1 MKTHLAVHLLL
12 LMLLI
17 SKTEGRTR
25 KLLTAT
31 IPTTKAPN
39 SKEEITQGGR
49 EAKST
54 LKGKRSN
61 NGQLGGGKENFAV
74 NSASASEQYPDIM
87 DIAGMDYSPAKRKP
101 PIHN

>member
-17 SKTEGRTR
+17 SQTEGKTR

-31 IPTTKAPN
+31 TPPTKAPN
-39 SKEEITQGGR
+39 SKEEINQGGSD
-49 EAKST
+49 AKST
-54 LKGKRSN
+54 LEGKRSES
-61 NGQLGGGKENFAV
+61 GQFRGGKENFSV
-74 NSASASEQYPDIM
+74 NSSSASEHYPDIM